1 MPGSRYQ
8 FQNDAGQTLSGRL
21 ELPAAAPKAMAI
33 FAHCF
38 TCTSKVKAATR
49 IGRALCDLGMAVLR
63 FDFTGLGDS
72 EGDFANTDFSSNVAD
87 LLAAA
92 RSLERTHDAPQLLIG
107 HSLGG
112 AAVLM
117 AAEQL
122 PAVQAVATIGA
133 PSDPAHLTHLLS
145 QHLDRIEE
153 HGEATIQ
160 LGGRPFTIKQ
170 QFIEDLKSQSLAE
183 RVGRLGRPL
192 LVFHAPDDQ
201 VVGIDNARAIFDAAG
216 HPKSFVSLD
225 GADHLVTRG
234 EDARFIAETLAAWA
248 RRYLEPAEREP
259 TPPEDTV
266 VVSEGQAPYA
276 QSIRAGEHAWLA
288 DEPESIGGGDR
299 GPTPYDL
306 LLSALGSCTA
316 ITLRMYADRK
326 QWPLEHAEVE
336 LRHERVHADDCDGCE
351 ESNGKIERISRRI
364 RLDGSLDD
372 DQRKRLLAIAEKC
385 PVHRTLTGDV
395 RIETRAIDGA
405 RS

>member
-1 MPGSRYQ
+1 MPSSRYQ
-8 FQNDAGQTLSGRL
+8 FRNTAGQTLSGRL
-21 ELPAAAPKAMAI
+21 ELPVATPRAFVV

-49 IGRALCDLGMAVLR
+49 ISRALCDLGMAVLR

-87 LLAAA
+87 LVAAA
-92 RSLERTHDAPQLLIG
+92 RSLEQTHDAPQLLIG

-117 AAEQL
+117 AAERL
-122 PAVQAVATIGA
+122 PAVKAVATIGA
-133 PSDPAHLTHLLS
+133 PSDPAHVTHLLS

-160 LGGRPFTIKQ
+160 LGGRPFTIKR
-170 QFIEDLKSQSLAE
+170 QFIEDLQSQSLAQ
-183 RVGRLGRPL
+183 RVGQLGRPL
-192 LVFHAPDDQ
+192 LIFHAPGDQ
-201 VVGIDNARAIFDAAG
+201 IVGIDNAREIFEAAR

-225 GADHLVTRG
+225 DADHLVTRG
-234 EDARFIAETLAAWA
+234 DDARFIADTLAGWA
-248 RRYLEPAEREP
+248 RRYIEP
-259 TPPEDTV
+259 TEQEQAPPEGTV

-276 QSIRAGEHAWLA
+276 QAIRAGEHVWTS

-299 GPTPYDL
+299 GPTPYGL

-326 QWPLEHAEVE
+326 QWPLEHVEVT
-336 LRHERVHADDCDGCE
+336 LRHQRVHADDCDGCADRN
-351 ESNGKIERISRRI
+351 SKIEQIQRQV
-364 RLDGSLDD
+364 RLAGQLDD
-372 DQRKRLLAIAEKC
+372 DQRQRLLEIADKC
-385 PVHRTLTGDV
+385 PVHRTLTGD
-395 RIETRAIDGA
+395 TRVATSL
-405 RS
+405 RR